1 MATNE
6 HRLPLGNSSQL
17 KGIAE
22 NFSFHASP
30 ETFITSRV
38 NAMRK
43 EYPDLL
49 TARPI
54 VRAKIL
60 NRNVAVVS
68 SYKEID
74 HILNSSS
81 HSFEEEKEE
90 AAKRPPFVAYD
101 AYKELMDP
109 FFPSPNVLLADGA
122 SHKSKRGDWDGPMN
136 SAAQEVENFVKEA
149 VELHFRDVSFHSA
162 IDLYES
168 MKNLSWRILLGLF
181 LSLSP
186 EDEEFQQLQTL
197 HENLLRGQF
206 SLMPVSINAGFW
218 QSPRQKGK
226 SATKAI
232 IKCIQNRLNSSR
244 AACPFSQH
252 HYLQTDEV
260 ANHTLMFTS
269 SLAVKALAS
278 LLTAFFLNLYLFPDS
293 KSTSAAKIFSNA
305 EIQQQQNELYS
316 ILFETER
323 LSPPIVGVMRR
334 CTRDMRIPT
343 TTKGQPDTLI
353 PQGWD
358 VWLYFVGGGRDVNA
372 YGSSCDSYKPD
383 RFLDPKVPKGFAF
396 GSGSKSCLGIDI
408 IRRIVIQCATS
419 FDGIGLALSGT
430 VSSKGV
436 RAWLGWEPEDSV
448 NLEDWASDVKQ
459 IPTQHP
465 AQPIHVYVRKKSSAE

>member
-1 MATNE
+1 MASNE
-6 HRLPLGNSSQL
+6 YRLPLGNSSQL

-43 EYPDLL
+43 EHPDLL
-49 TARPI
+49 NDRPI

-68 SYKEID
+68 SYTEID
-74 HILNSSS
+74 HVLNSNSQS
-81 HSFEEEKEE
+81 PEEE
-90 AAKRPPFVAYD
+90 AAKTPPFVAYD

-109 FFPSPNVLLADGA
+109 FFPSPNVLLADGT
-122 SHKSKRGDWDGPMN
+122 SHKSKRADWDDPMN
-136 SAAQEVENFVKEA
+136 TAAQKVEDFAKEA
-149 VELHFRDVSFHSA
+149 IKLHFRDVSFYSA

-168 MKNLSWRILLGLF
+168 MKHLSWRILLGLF
-181 LSLSP
+181 LSLNP

-232 IKCIQNRLNSSR
+232 TKCIKTRLNSSGT
-244 AACPFSQH
+244 ACPFSQH
-252 HYLQTDEV
+252 HHLQTDEV

-278 LLTAFFLNLYLFPDS
+278 LLTAFFLNLYLFPNS
-293 KSTSAAKIFSNA
+293 KPTSAAKIFSNTNA
-305 EIQQQQNELYS
+305 QQRQRELYS

-323 LSPPIVGVMRR
+323 LSPPIVGIMRR
-334 CTRDMRIPT
+334 CTRDMRIPAT
-343 TTKGQPDTLI
+343 AKGQPDTLI
-353 PQGWD
+353 PKGWD
-358 VWLYFVGGGRDVNA
+358 VWLYFVGGGRDANV
-372 YGSSCDSYKPD
+372 YGHTCDRYNPD
-383 RFLDPKVPKGFAF
+383 RFLDEKVPKGLAF
-396 GSGSKSCLGIDI
+396 GSGSKSCSGVDI
-408 IRRIVIQCATS
+408 IRRIAIQCATS
-419 FDGIGLALSGT
+419 FDDIGLALSGN
-430 VSSKGV
+430 VSTKGV
-436 RAWLGWEPEDSV
+436 RAWLGWEPEDSL

-465 AQPIHVYVRKKSSAE
+465 SQPIYVHVEKKSSV

>member
-1 MATNE
+1 MASKE
-6 HRLPLGNSSQL
+6 YRLPLGNSSQL
-17 KGIAE
+17 RGIAE

-38 NAMRK
+38 NSMRK
-43 EYPDLL
+43 EYPNLL

-68 SYKEID
+68 SYTEIE
-74 HILNSSS
+74 HVLNCDSNLP
-81 HSFEEEKEE
+81 EEE
-90 AAKRPPFVAYD
+90 AAKTPPFIAYD

-109 FFPSPNVLLADGA
+109 FFPSPNLLLVDGT
-122 SHKSKRGDWDGPMN
+122 SHKSKRVDWNDPMK
-136 SAAQEVENFVKEA
+136 SAAQNVEKFTKEA

-168 MKNLSWRILLGLF
+168 MKYLSWRILLGLF
-181 LSLSP
+181 LSLRP

-226 SATKAI
+226 GATKAI
-232 IKCIQNRLNSSR
+232 MKCIKNRLNSSGT
-244 AACPFSQH
+244 ACPFSQH
-252 HYLQTDEV
+252 HHLQTDEV
-260 ANHTLMFTS
+260 TNHTLMFTS

-278 LLTAFFLNLYLFPDS
+278 LLTAFFLNLYLFPNS
-293 KSTSAAKIFSNA
+293 KPTSAAKIFSKT
-305 EIQQQQNELYS
+305 EVQQRQQELYS
-316 ILFETER
+316 ILSETER
-323 LSPPIVGVMRR
+323 LSPPIVGIMRR
-334 CTRDMRIPT
+334 CTRDMRIPAPT
-343 TTKGQPDTLI
+343 EGQPDTLI
-353 PQGWD
+353 PRGWD

-372 YGSSCDSYKPD
+372 YGDSCDIYEPD
-383 RFLDPKVPKGFAF
+383 RFLDPKVPKGLAF
-396 GSGSKSCLGIDI
+396 GSGSKSCLGVDI
-408 IRRIVIQCATS
+408 IRKIAIQCAIN
-419 FDGIGLALSGT
+419 FDDIGLALRGT

-465 AQPIHVYVRKKSSAE
+465 AHPIYVHVEKKSSFK